1 MSRTFITLTLLAT
14 ALLMPAHS
22 EAKQSNPQ
30 YTDRIVEL
38 PADAVAETIAQLEE
52 QGVIV
57 LRHRDNLALCLIPQD
72 TAADEAAATG
82 SHDDG
87 TDGKGGE
94 MAHKLRKIIGS
105 HDLREAFPRPRIQPA
120 MDKARTFFDADN
132 IYLGQGLPS
141 AYTGKGVVVGFTD
154 IGFDPSHVT
163 FLNSSATES
172 RVKRVVQ
179 YIESEG
185 RRIQCDTPEEIAAWR
200 TDNDDEFHATH
211 VAGILAGGYEANGF
225 RGCAPEATIV
235 ATTSECTDVGI
246 LAGVEDIIEYAQ
258 SVDAPA
264 VVNISMGYYLG
275 PHDGTSLFCRYLD
288 KCADDAI
295 ICLSSGNEG
304 TSRNTISHI
313 FSTETPAIAFP
324 VTSLTNANFDI
335 EGASDIWMADAT
347 PCTTEAII
355 FDAAKSM
362 SETIVREIDFSEN
375 ARWLLT
381 SYPEDTSLAT
391 ENEDL
396 KIVYDEEFAA
406 IFSGRIIFSAEVN
419 PVNGRYHVEM
429 QYSLHSD
436 IKPPSGAN
444 WGRYLPGA
452 RFSGPDGI
460 RIDAYTDGIV
470 SSMHNPP
477 AKYAAR
483 PGSSQSVSD
492 LCTGQYVI
500 SVGQYVNR
508 TPVTM
513 FGGGQWSDS
522 NEPGITSDYSGY
534 GNLVDGRIMPLTVAP
549 GTPVISSISTPF
561 LRKNQDWVQYMS
573 YISDGSGLEPAEP
586 RKPLDNFTY
595 EEGAYYWAPFGGT
608 SMSSPYV
615 AGQIATWLQANP
627 DMNISD
633 IRGIIRKTNHTE
645 GDHSYISDPR
655 NGEGIFRP
663 YAGIIEALSTY
674 TGKVYDTKRDS
685 SVLRVEGTLL
695 YIGTAEEQTLRI
707 CSSDGSL
714 LLQRIVSPED
724 VGQPVD
730 LSRFDCR
737 LIIATLADGTSAK
750 IILNKIPLR

>member
-1 MSRTFITLTLLAT
+1 MNRRIITLTAVAA

-22 EAKQSNPQ
+22 GAQETSPA

-38 PADAVAETIAQLEE
+38 PADAVPETIAMLEE
-52 QGVIV
+52 EGVIV
-57 LRHRDNLALCLIPQD
+57 LRHRDNLALCLIPQMTD
-72 TAADEAAATG
+72 SEQTETTG
-82 SHDDG
+82 ARGRGRDSHLS
-87 TDGKGGE
+87 
-94 MAHKLRKIIGS
+94 HKLRKIIGG
-105 HDLREAFPRPRIQPA
+105 HDIRDAFTRPGIQPT
-120 MDKARTFFDADN
+120 MDKARTFFDADK
-132 IYLGQGLPS
+132 IYIGQGLPC

-163 FLNSSATES
+163 FLNASATES

-185 RRIQCDTPEEIAAWR
+185 LRIQCDTPEEIEAWK

-211 VAGILAGGYEANGF
+211 VAGILAGGYEANGY

-246 LAGVEDIIEYAQ
+246 LAGVEDIIEYAK

-304 TSRNTISHI
+304 TSRHTISHL
-313 FSTETPAIAFP
+313 FSKEIPSIAFP
-324 VTSLTNANFDI
+324 ITSLTNSNFDI

-355 FDAAKSM
+355 FDAAKGM
-362 SETIVREIDFSEN
+362 SETFVREIDFSQYSS
-375 ARWLLT
+375 WLYT
-381 SYPEDTSLAT
+381 SFPEDADLAIA
-391 ENEDL
+391 NEDV
-396 KIVYDEEFAA
+396 KIILDEEFAA
-406 IFSGRIIFSAEVN
+406 IFSGRILFSAEVN
-419 PVNGRYHVEM
+419 PVNGRYHIEM

-436 IKPPSGAN
+436 IKPPSGAD

-452 RFSGPDGI
+452 RFSGPDGT

-492 LCTGQYVI
+492 LCTGQHVI

-513 FGGGQWSDS
+513 FGGDQWNDPNS
-522 NEPGITSDYSGY
+522 PGLTSDYSGY
-534 GNLVDGRIMPLTVAP
+534 GNLVDGRILPLTVAP
-549 GTPVISSISTPF
+549 GTPVISSISGPF

-573 YISDGSGLEPAEP
+573 YLSDGSGLEPADP
-586 RKPLDNFTY
+586 RKPLDNLTY

-627 DMNISD
+627 DLNICD
-633 IRGIIRKTNHTE
+633 ILGILSKTNHTE
-645 GDHSYISDPR
+645 GDHSYVSNPR

-674 TGKVYDTKRDS
+674 TGGINDRIRTS
-685 SVLRVEGTLL
+685 SVLRAEGHLL
-695 YIGTAEEQTLRI
+695 YIGTSEEQTLCI
-707 CSSDGSL
+707 YSSDGSL
-714 LLQRIVSPED
+714 LMRRMVSPED
-724 VGQPVD
+724 AGSPVD
-730 LSRFDCR
+730 LSRYDCNPV
-737 LIIATLADGTSAK
+737 IATLADGTSIK
-750 IILNKIPLR
+750 IML